1 MSRKIKKNGVMTSVS
16 LDKNK
21 KYKYS
26 PTGDLVESTGELG
39 DNEISISG
47 SKSSLRRA
55 ADMERNISILATT
68 MLTTDNGAG
77 IDSPAEVK
85 AAAATDATTKANNA
99 KSQAISAA
107 ASDATTKANAALV
120 SAKAYADQAEA
131 DAESAASS
139 DATTKAN
146 AALVSAKAYADQ
158 AEADAESAASSDAT
172 TKANNAKSQ
181 AISAAASDA
190 TTKANAAL
198 ASAKSYADQAEADAE
213 SAAASDA
220 TTKANNAKS
229 QAISAAASDA
239 TTKANAAQ
247 AAAIAAVTNGAGAA
261 FDTLVEIQNAMATD
275 SELSSAISSVTSS
288 AAATAS
294 ADATTKANAALAA
307 AKVYADA
314 NDANTNT
321 WRGISN
327 STSSTSTSVSASS
340 AAVKAAYDRSWPN
353 TTYSVGDGGLSQ
365 INFTSADHSKLN
377 GIESGATADQS
388 AAQLLA
394 SIKTVDVDGSGG
406 INAGRLDGHALTSA
420 ATANTVAERD
430 SAADITARLF
440 RSNYAEQST
449 APATTADI
457 AFRNNSTSDNY
468 TRFMTSGAFKSY
480 CDSVGVSV
488 DGHTH
493 SYLGLT
499 AKAADANLL
508 DGVNGASYMRSDAT
522 DYQNNTIYQRG
533 YLVNETA
540 YRDRGVYGHYD
551 STKTNHIWSMGTAYK
566 SSATGV
572 NFGNLY
578 GLAYKHTN
586 NATGGALASGHQMV
600 WCQNGGPTSA
610 MGSNVWTSGDVIAY
624 SDARVKDNLEVI
636 PNAID
641 KVKQLNGYTYDRTDK
656 QPATPEEE
664 GTIYAHNPKNRYVG
678 VIAQEVLAVLPEA
691 VSGGPNSNEGSED
704 DHYSVAYGNLVALL
718 IEAIKEQQVQIDEL
732 KANR

>member
-1 MSRKIKKNGVMTSVS
+1 MTSVS

-146 AALVSAKAYADQ
+146 
-158 AEADAESAASSDAT
+158 
-172 TKANNAKSQ
+172 NAKSQ

-239 TTKANAAQ
+239 TTKANAAKT
-247 AAAIAAVTNGAGAA
+247 AAIAAVTNGAGAA

-294 ADATTKANAALAA
+294 ADATSKANAALAA

-327 STSSTSTSVSASS
+327 SVTSTSTSISASS
-340 AAVKAAYDRSWPN
+340 AAVKAAYDRSWPDTN
-353 TTYSVGDGGLSQ
+353 TTYSVGDGGLTQ
-365 INFTSADHSKLN
+365 INFTSADHTKLN
-377 GIESGATADQS
+377 GIETGATADQDLS
-388 AAQLLA
+388 ALA
-394 SIKTVDVDGSGG
+394 PKASPTLTGTVNSPGYFTTSSSAHTFTTPHGNITLGPGNSSWGHIQTDRGLFYMNKSVHINGGVYKYTGGAEYWHPDNDGSGSG
-406 INAGRLDGHALTSA
+406 LD
-420 ATANTVAERD
+420 
-430 SAADITARLF
+430 AD
-440 RSNYAEQST
+440 
-449 APATTADI
+449 
-457 AFRNNSTSDNY
+457 
-468 TRFMTSGAFKSY
+468 
-480 CDSVGVSV
+480 
-488 DGHTH
+488 
-493 SYLGLT
+493 
-499 AKAADANLL
+499 LL
-508 DGVNGASYMRSDAT
+508 DGVHGSSYFRSDTGVINLRAT
-522 DYQNNTIYQRG
+522 SNAGPCLINFSDNIPAEGQNGTIAYVHSDG
-533 YLVNETA
+533 SSYGSGNAFKVYGTEASMSFHVAGTGLFTGNVTA
-540 YRDRGVYGHYD
+540 Y
-551 STKTNHIWSMGTAYK
+551 
-566 SSATGV
+566 
-572 NFGNLY
+572 
-578 GLAYKHTN
+578 
-586 NATGGALASGHQMV
+586 
-600 WCQNGGPTSA
+600 
-610 MGSNVWTSGDVIAY
+610 Y
-624 SDARVKDNLEVI
+624 SDERLKDFEGTI
-636 PNAID
+636 PNALD
-641 KVKQLNGYTYDRTDK
+641 KVKQLNGYYYKGNDVAATFGYDT
-656 QPATPEEE
+656 EE
-664 GTIYAHNPKNRYVG
+664 RQVG
-678 VIAQEVLAVLPEA
+678 VSAQEVEAVLPEIVVDA
-691 VSGGPNSNEGSED
+691 AIGEGYKTVQYD
-704 DHYSVAYGNLVALL
+704 KLVPLL
-718 IEAIKEQQVQIDEL
+718 IESIKEQQTQIDEQQVQIDEL
-732 KANR
+732 KALVGGA

>member
-1 MSRKIKKNGVMTSVS
+1 MTSVS

-107 ASDATTKANAALV
+107 A
-120 SAKAYADQAEA
+120 
-131 DAESAASS
+131 S

-275 SELSSAISSVTSS
+275 AELSSAISSVTSS